1 MLVAVYLVS
10 SRSSGGRIRKE
21 QLRSL
26 PFYAA
31 ATHDVVG
38 ILVRPHPSP
47 SWPLAG
53 PPLLAA
59 GPARRRAAGPAR
71 RRVAG
76 PARRRAAGPACR
88 LTAGSLRRLLASCS
102 RAAFLLGPRPPR
114 AIPALGS
121 PPPLRAEPP
130 PTKKVVVSA
139 AQGEREEEEDA
150 GDWWRRL
157 STGEETRGW
166 RGLARVSPREPF
178 IYVAPD
184 YSGRK
189 WAATLDASGRR
200 RRPLIS
206 GSPKHVA
213 HPSLTSRQKHRV

>member
-1 MLVAVYLVS
+1 MLAAVYLVS

-31 ATHDVVG
+31 ATHNAVG
-38 ILVRPHPSP
+38 LLVRPHPSL

-53 PPLLAA
+53 PPCPAA

-71 RRVAG
+71 RLA
-76 PARRRAAGPACR
+76 
-88 LTAGSLRRLLASCS
+88 AGSLRRLLASCS
-102 RAAFLLGPRPPR
+102 RAASLLGPRPPR
-114 AIPALGS
+114 AIPGRGRRRRFAPSRRRPRRLWWQQHG
-121 PPPLRAEPP
+121 R
-130 PTKKVVVSA
+130 
-139 AQGEREEEEDA
+139 EREKEEDA
-150 GDWWRRL
+150 GEWWRRL

-206 GSPKHVA
+206 GPLSMWPTRH
-213 HPSLTSRQKHRV
+213 